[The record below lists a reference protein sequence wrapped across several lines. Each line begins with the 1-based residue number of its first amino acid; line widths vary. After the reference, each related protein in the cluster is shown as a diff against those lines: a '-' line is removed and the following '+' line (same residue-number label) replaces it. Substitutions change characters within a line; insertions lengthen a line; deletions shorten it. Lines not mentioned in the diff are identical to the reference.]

1 MLATMSI
8 EVMFNIGMLM
18 VMLMFL
24 MTTVIMCMAIKNPQ
38 GLVMALVL
46 NCGCGFAADDDEG

>member
-1 MLATMSI
+1 MMSI
-8 EVMFNIGMLM
+8 KVTFNIGMLM

-24 MTTVIMCMAIKNPQ
+24 MATVIMCMPIKNPQ

-46 NCGCGFAADDDEG
+46 NCGCGLAADDDEG

>member
-8 EVMFNIGMLM
+8 KVMLNIGMLM

-24 MTTVIMCMAIKNPQ
+24 MTTVIMCMPIKNPQ